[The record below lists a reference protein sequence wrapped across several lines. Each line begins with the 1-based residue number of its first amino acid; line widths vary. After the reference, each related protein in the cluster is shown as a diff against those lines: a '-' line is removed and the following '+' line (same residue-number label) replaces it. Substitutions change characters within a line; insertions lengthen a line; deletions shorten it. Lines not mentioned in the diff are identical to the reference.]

1 MSEDNVTYDLSEFG
15 NVELNKAVELLKKY
29 TEAVENGEDEELGL
43 TTNIRLAMNT
53 SSGYVFLTDDDY
65 NVVMVNPE
73 TKRAEKYY
81 TCGVCGF
88 EGFKDE
94 FKNHSKDPECLE
106 EIRNQLNLD

>member
-1 MSEDNVTYDLSEFG
+1 MSKNSVTYDLKDFG
-15 NVELNKAVELLKKY
+15 IGELEIAVELLDKY
-29 TEAVENGEDEELGL
+29 KEAVRNGNDEELGL

-73 TKRAEKYY
+73 TKKAEKYY
-81 TCGVCGF
+81 TCSNCGF

-94 FKNHSKDPECLE
+94 FKDHSKDPECLE
-106 EIRNQLNLD
+106 EIKNQLNLD